1 MDTKSEGEERGDGSN
16 NVGNLFHRR
25 TGQRRAG
32 LRLAIDSARTTGTR
46 ATSFHARRSPNHEA
60 SRRTRS
66 PAVQRRKRR
75 KLSDAGGGEGQRL
88 QPLVEEAN
96 LHRKRESVR
105 ISKKEERL
113 LVGGKRRS
121 QLPAGESR

>member
-32 LRLAIDSARTTGTR
+32 LRLAIDSARTTGAC
-46 ATSFHARRSPNHEA
+46 ATSFQAGRNPKHEA

-88 QPLVEEAN
+88 QPLAAEAN
-96 LHRKRESVR
+96 LHREREDVR
-105 ISKKEERL
+105 VSKMKNEKEERL
-113 LVGGKRRS
+113 LVSGFRGS
-121 QLPAGESR
+121 